1 MNELNKADIAIS
13 FAVIIALD
21 MELRKKTEQK
31 KKTNSSLVVR
41 YWNQLAQLNFEDFLN
56 TPEFESIRRV
66 ELSEAYSLI
75 NK

>member
-1 MNELNKADIAIS
+1 
-13 FAVIIALD
+13 
-21 MELRKKTEQK
+21 MELRKKNRTE
-31 KKTNSSLVVR
+31 KKTNSSLVVS

-56 TPEFESIRRV
+56 TPEFEFIRRV